1 MERPFISVQLPALY
15 PILYY
20 ASLPP
25 APMFWVADY
34 LAVGYEDVWCDS
46 TEGTQSQAAQIGSQ
60 LLGMFEQRL
69 VTVPSFQP

>member
-34 LAVGYEDVWCDS
+34 LAVEYEDVWCDS
-46 TEGTQSQAAQIGSQ
+46 TEGTQESGCSDWIPA
-60 LLGMFEQRL
+60 FRY
-69 VTVPSFQP
+69 V